1 MIYIVC
7 GVSGTGKTTI
17 GKTLASQLDVPFYD
31 ADDFHSE
38 NNIKKMQSGTPLDDS
53 DRINWLKTLSSKILQ
68 WERDGGAVLACSALK
83 ELYRQLLVPVA
94 ETPVRWIVLE
104 GDKEVILE
112 RMKAR
117 KGHFFDAK
125 MLDSQFEIYE
135 RPSYGLILNVSES
148 PDELIGKIFKEINT

>member
-38 NNIKKMQSGTPLDDS
+38 NNIKKMQSGIPLDDS

-135 RPSYGLILNVSES
+135 RPSYGLILNVSEP

>member
-1 MIYIVC
+1 MVYIIC

-17 GKTLASQLDVPFYD
+17 GKILASQLDVPFYD
-31 ADDFHSE
+31 GDDFHSE
-38 NNIKKMQSGTPLDDS
+38 NNIQKMQSGTPLDDS
-53 DRINWLKTLSSKILQ
+53 DRISWLKTLSTKIMG
-68 WERDGGAVLACSALK
+68 WERGKGAVLACSALK
-83 ELYRQLLVPVA
+83 ELYRQLLIPVA

-135 RPSYGLILNVSES
+135 RPHYGLILNVSE
-148 PDELIGKIFKEINT
+148 PPNELIEKILKEINT

>member
-1 MIYIVC
+1 MVYIVC

-17 GKTLASQLDVPFYD
+17 GKILASQLDVPFYD

-53 DRINWLKTLSSKILQ
+53 DRINWLKTLSTKIMG
-68 WERDGGAVLACSALK
+68 WERDNGAVLACSALN
-83 ELYRQLLVPVA
+83 EGYRQLLVSNA
-94 ETPVRWIVLE
+94 ETSVRWIVLE

-112 RMKAR
+112 RMEAR

-125 MLDSQFEIYE
+125 MLNSQFEIYK
-135 RPSYGLILNVSES
+135 RPNYGLILDVSE
-148 PDELIGKIFKEINT
+148 PPNELIEKIFREINT